1 MREVEERHLRKNV
14 LLQALPKYD
23 SEGGRTL
30 LPCGHGQLVYR
41 YCQNKSILNKS
52 HVWCGHFTF
61 TIVRVNIS
69 SFQPSLSSL
78 VLAPINCTKICF
90 FCPKKQT
97 NLPSWGQLQKWLLA
111 CYSKNR
117 NKSFDWFSTHSTTY
131 PLLNVLTKVMVVTL
145 YSSVRDNLFLIVSI
159 SHVTLWLA
167 PW

>member
-1 MREVEERHLRKNV
+1 MGKMRSTIKNDFLIAFLSV
-14 LLQALPKYD
+14 APFQKF
-23 SEGGRTL
+23 R
-30 LPCGHGQLVYR
+30 
-41 YCQNKSILNKS
+41 NKKLKF
-52 HVWCGHFTF
+52 CPFL
-61 TIVRVNIS
+61 TIVRSKWEREIRVNIS